1 MRQSQE
7 SIFGLGRQG
16 SLEYMDQIY
25 DIHSLQSVAN
35 LPWSTLPRQAWMQS
49 RVTYHDTLDICY
61 LYIHAARGQKN

>member
-35 LPWSTLPRQAWMQS
+35 LPWPTLPRQAWMQS
-49 RVTYHDTLDICY
+49 RY
-61 LYIHAARGQKN
+61 LP